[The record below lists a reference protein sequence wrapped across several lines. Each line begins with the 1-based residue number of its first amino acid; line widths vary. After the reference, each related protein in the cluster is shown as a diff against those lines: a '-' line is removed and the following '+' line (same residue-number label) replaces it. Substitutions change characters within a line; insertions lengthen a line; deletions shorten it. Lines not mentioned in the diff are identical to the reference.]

1 MNPDS
6 GTGGAFM
13 TLQRQIGFWVAC
25 LLGLIAFLYL
35 FSGMLT
41 PFVAA
46 LILAYLLD
54 PLVDFLERMRL
65 GRLAA
70 TLLVVLLFVLVFV
83 VVLLAALPLMVNQ
96 TSALIARLPDYV
108 TRLQTLVAEQGGP
121 LFERFGG
128 TDRLKEVQSQL
139 GASVGEGAKWLGG
152 LVTSLLS
159 GGHVILNL
167 VSLLVLTPVI
177 AFYMILDWDHM
188 VTRVDGWLPRAHRA
202 TIRELVGEMDRSVA
216 GFLRGQATICLI
228 LGLFYALALSFA
240 GLHFGFVIG
249 IISGLVGFIPYVG
262 SLTGLLLSVG
272 VAVAQFWPDWTMILV
287 ILGIFGIGQFLEG
300 NVLQPKLLGHALGLH
315 PVWLM
320 FALLAFGS
328 LFGFVGVMIAVPLA
342 AIIGVLVRFALR
354 QYLASPLFHGTL
366 APPKAADEAR
376 AP

>member
-1 MNPDS
+1 
-6 GTGGAFM
+6 M
-13 TLQRQIGFWVAC
+13 TLQRQISFWITC
-25 LLGLIAFLYL
+25 LLGLVAFLYL
-35 FSGMLT
+35 FSSVLT

-54 PLVDFLERMRL
+54 PLVDWLERMRL
-65 GRLAA
+65 GRLTA
-70 TLLVVLLFVLVFV
+70 TLLVLLLFVLIFV
-83 VVLLAALPLMVNQ
+83 VVLLAAMPLMINQ
-96 TSALIARLPDYV
+96 TSALIAKLPEYV

-128 TDRLKEVQSQL
+128 TDRLKEIQGQL
-139 GASVGEGAKWLGG
+139 GSSVGEGAKWLGG
-152 LVTSLLS
+152 IVTSLLS

-167 VSLLVLTPVI
+167 ISLLVLTPVV

-188 VTRVDGWLPRAHRA
+188 VAKVDGWLPRDHRD
-202 TIRELVGEMDRSVA
+202 TIRELITEMDRSVA
-216 GFLRGQATICLI
+216 GFLRGQATICLF
-228 LGLFYALALSFA
+228 LGLFYAIALSLA

-249 IISGLVGFIPYVG
+249 IISGLIGFIPYVG

-272 VAVAQFWPDWTMILV
+272 VAIAQFWPDWTMILV
-287 ILGIFGIGQFLEG
+287 ILGIFGAGQFLEG

-354 QYLASPLFHGTL
+354 QYLASPVFHGYRGS
-366 APPKAADEAR
+366 KAATDEAN